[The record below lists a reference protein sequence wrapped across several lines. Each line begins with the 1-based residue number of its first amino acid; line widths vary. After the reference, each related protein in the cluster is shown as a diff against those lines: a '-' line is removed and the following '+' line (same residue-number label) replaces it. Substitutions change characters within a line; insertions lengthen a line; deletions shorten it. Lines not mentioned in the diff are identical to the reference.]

1 MSNILIIKLG
11 ALGDVIMSTSLI
23 NQIRKHHANDSL
35 WLITSP
41 AYADI
46 FEQWKELK
54 VVTFDRKHLVDNLKI
69 IFWTRKMKFDR
80 VYDLQSNDRTSIICA
95 LSGINNIIGNHP
107 RYPYNTH
114 PQDKYA
120 GQCHIYDRMLEV
132 LASAGINTVHAPPQ
146 LMVSEQ
152 GKTRVFEWLNNHGLQ
167 HGKFVILHAGASSK
181 HPEKCWPYFEELAKT
196 ISQSG
201 YKIIWAG
208 SDTDAEKNKKLAEKT
223 GIDASGVFS
232 ITDLAELGKHA
243 RFAVTNDS
251 GPMHILSASGIPVF
265 AFFGPTNWRRNH
277 AIGQAE
283 NVICAQPETVKEF
296 IPGSLDKITI
306 DQALANIRSKG
317 LI

>member
-1 MSNILIIKLG
+1 
-11 ALGDVIMSTSLI
+11 
-23 NQIRKHHANDSL
+23 
-35 WLITSP
+35 
-41 AYADI
+41 
-46 FEQWKELK
+46 
-54 VVTFDRKHLVDNLKI
+54 
-69 IFWTRKMKFDR
+69 
-80 VYDLQSNDRTSIICA
+80 
-95 LSGINNIIGNHP
+95 
-107 RYPYNTH
+107 
-114 PQDKYA
+114 
-120 GQCHIYDRMLEV
+120 MLEV

-146 LMVSEQ
+146 LMVSER

-232 ITDLAELGKHA
+232 ITELAELGKHA

-296 IPGSLDKITI
+296 IPDSLDKITI